1 MLLLPRGVIFD
12 NDRLHNGEFYVHGSV
27 RRWSISIIVQRDA
40 TQSSLFII
48 LRVRSTRFGCQPH
61 PPSRV
66 HKTVTTASGTG
77 HIFCAA
83 TSLQRGEASL
93 ATLEGGSCTLPEAV
107 VTVLFTSNDGC
118 GWHPKNVEWTCRII
132 NTWPRWREVAAQNI
146 WPVPEAVVT
155 VLCTSN
161 DGCVWHPKNVEWTC
175 RIINRLLCVA
185 SRWAIINTNQFII
198 YREIIFVDFEKYAVR
213 ANCRV
218 FNVKKNMKHAVT
230 TVIERSSYIFFSHEK
245 RNWLIW
251 LVIFPS
257 DILDQTSCV
266 HESDKK
272 ELSTKNLLRKRNQNN
287 LFFFV

>member
-1 MLLLPRGVIFD
+1 M
-12 NDRLHNGEFYVHGSV
+12 H
-27 RRWSISIIVQRDA
+27 RWSILIMVQQDA

-48 LRVRSTRFGCQPH
+48 LQVHSTCFGCQPH
-61 PPSRV
+61 PSSGV

-83 TSLQRGEASL
+83 TSLQRGQVFIILQVHSTFFGCQPHPSLEVNKTVTTASGSVQLPPSNVAKL
-93 ATLEGGSCTLPEAV
+93 AS
-107 VTVLFTSNDGC
+107 
-118 GWHPKNVEWTCRII
+118 
-132 NTWPRWREVAAQNI
+132 PRWREVAAQNI